1 MELSIKTIKEVLRFS
16 SYGEVASTRKL
27 AVKQLCD
34 ILDTYCDL
42 DITLKQAEQLEGLT
56 ARQITWLRQIFNL
69 KLV

>member
-16 SYGEVASTRKL
+16 SYGEVASTRKIE
-27 AVKQLCD
+27 VKKLCN
-34 ILDTYCDL
+34 ILDAYCDL